1 MHDYRI
7 LLEHGIKDMELYNDI
22 KEKYSY
28 LEKDQLMELGRAAS
42 MGFSWGKIDFL
53 ASKKLAADE
62 LKIIINS
69 SIREKQKTKS
79 KIRGDERNGRS

>member
-7 LLEHGIKDMELYNDI
+7 LLEHGIKDMDLYNNI
-22 KEKYSY
+22 KDKYGY

-53 ASKKLAADE
+53 ASK
-62 LKIIINS
+62 N
-69 SIREKQKTKS
+69 
-79 KIRGDERNGRS
+79 